1 MPPNSSGPEAAPP
14 TASAGSARPAAS
26 AQPAGSA
33 RPAASARGRA
43 TRERIVAAAAR
54 CFAASGYR
62 GVSLRDVAAEA
73 GLSHPGVLRHFSSRE
88 QILDAV
94 VTRFELENEHWL
106 AARTDVPPHLLIAL
120 AEHNQSKPGYLELF
134 SALAGEA
141 VSPEHPAHG
150 RFATRYRE
158 LREESLRQPP
168 ATPWSRDDATRML
181 AGWDGLQL
189 ASLYNPGEVDVAAEL
204 AQQLTGRR
212 EQAGAEPEAGA
223 GAEAGAGDGPTA
235 AASAA
240 DTRPASHATPAD
252 EPQPS
257 TPATAPSAGY
267 AVGRARQ
274 ARIIADATELFAR
287 RGFHDTSLRE
297 VAEAVGISKSALLHH
312 FPTKDALLVSVIAE
326 RDRRTVPSSE
336 ELLAASPAETIELM
350 VRTARRSELDTP
362 GLVEVYTVLT
372 SEAAS
377 PGHPAHRFFAE
388 RSRRTIADVTVL
400 FELLAADGLLAP
412 GRDPRHEG
420 RWVPAMWDGLQ
431 VQWGYDPSIDV
442 AALLADYFDAAVT
455 FSVQAPPRVS
465 PPA

>member
-14 TASAGSARPAAS
+14 TASAGSARPAT
-26 AQPAGSA
+26 SA

-62 GVSLRDVAAEA
+62 GVSLREVAAEA

-106 AARTDVPPHLLIAL
+106 AARTDVPPLLLIAL

-223 GAEAGAGDGPTA
+223 GTEAGAGDGPTA
-235 AASAA
+235 AAAATSLASHGTAA
-240 DTRPASHATPAD
+240 DA
-252 EPQPS
+252 PQPS
-257 TPATAPSAGY
+257 TPATAPPAGY

-287 RGFHDTSLRE
+287 RGYHDTSLRE

-377 PGHPAHRFFAE
+377 PAHPAHRFFAE
-388 RSRRTIADVTVL
+388 RSRRTIADFTAL
-400 FELLAADGLLAP
+400 FERLAADGLLAP
-412 GRDPRHEG
+412 GRNPRHEG

-431 VQWGYDPSIDV
+431 VQWGYDPAIDV
-442 AALLADYFDAAVT
+442 AGILADYFDAAVT
-455 FSVQAPPRVS
+455 FSVHAPPRVS

>member
-1 MPPNSSGPEAAPP
+1 MPPTTPGPEAA
-14 TASAGSARPAAS
+14 TA
-26 AQPAGSA
+26 A

-43 TRERIVAAAAR
+43 TRERIVDAAAR

-73 GLSHPGVLRHFSSRE
+73 GLSHPGVLRRFSSRE

-94 VTRFELENEHWL
+94 VTRFELENERWL
-106 AARTDVPPHLLIAL
+106 AARTEVPPHLLIAL
-120 AEHNQSKPGYLELF
+120 AEHNQAKPGYLELF

-141 VSPEHPAHG
+141 VSPEHPAHD
-150 RFATRYRE
+150 RFAARYRE

-189 ASLYNPGEVDVAAEL
+189 ASLYHPGHVDVAAEL
-204 AQQLTGRR
+204 AQQLTGVRR
-212 EQAGAEPEAGA
+212 SESAH
-223 GAEAGAGDGPTA
+223 
-235 AASAA
+235 AS
-240 DTRPASHATPAD
+240 PATPAD
-252 EPQPS
+252 QPVDS
-257 TPATAPSAGY
+257 SSAARAAGY
-267 AVGRARQ
+267 SVGRARQ

-312 FPTKDALLVSVIAE
+312 YPTKDALLVAVIAE

-336 ELLAASPAETIELM
+336 DLLSASPAETIELM

-372 SEAAS
+372 GEAAS
-377 PGHPAHRFFAE
+377 PRHPAHAFFAA

-400 FELLAADGLLAP
+400 FERLAVDGLLAP

-442 AALLADYFDAAVT
+442 ARLLADYFDAAVT
-455 FSVQAPPRVS
+455 FPVQAPPRLT